1 MVGVIGGIT
10 ISWLEGLKQAS
21 RVNESSSFVSTDIF
35 SFDCAYASDSSSSG
49 IQKIFLKTILSNLL
63 ILIYFTI
70 AIIFWT
76 LYFLVRRK
84 KIWRNNEFLLNI
96 LISIFVISF
105 NQQVNLISLNLSIF
119 ECDNI
124 YRNDTPLYHMKS
136 DYDIQCWTGDHLLYS
151 LVIALP
157 MLLFWAII
165 FPLIILRKIY
175 RFKDQLEDPPQKLHK
190 YAFFLQRLQEA
201 VLLLG
206 GGHLYQKVGCCF
218 GHLSSWNEEYQ
229 FPDVHVSLCY
239 DYLSVVAHGQKA
251 ISKPLE

>member
-190 YAFFLQRLQEA
+190 YAFFFRGYKKQYYYWEVVIFIRKLAA
-201 VLLLG
+201 VLVISLAGMKSINFQMYMSVYVMIISVWL
-206 GGHLYQKVGCCF
+206 HMAKKPYQ
-218 GHLSSWNEEYQ
+218 N
-229 FPDVHVSLCY
+229 P
-239 DYLSVVAHGQKA
+239 
-251 ISKPLE
+251 